1 MNLTNGKFNYFWLH
15 TNEDTAGLLK
25 KSHFQHACAPRLE
38 RSITSGHMEWSC
50 SSLSEL

>member
-1 MNLTNGKFNYFWLH
+1 MNLTKREIQLFLAAHELTTFK
-15 TNEDTAGLLK
+15 EK
-25 KSHFQHACAPRLE
+25 HFQHACAPRPE